1 MVLFDDLPVARRA
14 CSAILIPLLS
24 VTLLLVIW
32 LLPSHA
38 RACGNA
44 ALCGDHIDAFFLPL
58 IASSLTG
65 APAAGAAAPVADM
78 PATALPDK
86 PVIIRPPPRTS
97 PSAETGTPGWRVRVE
112 QQLVT
117 GRLTDGGHAK
127 LHARTA
133 AVRLRTQGDTSAGP
147 GGPQSGL
154 PALLPDPRI
163 AGIWH
168 MDYGVDIPAFAGWPL
183 GTIRQHLAMRLTC
196 GACGHA
202 GGADRFV
209 GSAWLEL
216 TVDELAEGWIEDIVL
231 VSAGGRKATGEL
243 SFFDQQPQQHLLRD
257 DQAQLSLRIDDG
269 AGNSGR
275 GNRTG
280 EFTGVLASWIEG
292 DGRISGAFSGVAPD
306 GAGGIG
312 GVAVQFSGA
321 PCVPLCGVEN

>member
-97 PSAETGTPGWRVRVE
+97 PSAETGMPGWRVRVE

-117 GRLTDGGHAK
+117 GRLTDGGMQSSMPGPLWSACEHRVIP
-127 LHARTA
+127 ARGRA
-133 AVRLRTQGDTSAGP
+133 ARNPACLRFFPIPGLLAYGIWTMAWTFRPLP
-147 GGPQSGL
+147 GGLSAQYASTL
-154 PALLPDPRI
+154 P
-163 AGIWH
+163 
-168 MDYGVDIPAFAGWPL
+168 
-183 GTIRQHLAMRLTC
+183 
-196 GACGHA
+196 
-202 GGADRFV
+202 
-209 GSAWLEL
+209 
-216 TVDELAEGWIEDIVL
+216 
-231 VSAGGRKATGEL
+231 
-243 SFFDQQPQQHLLRD
+243 
-257 DQAQLSLRIDDG
+257 
-269 AGNSGR
+269 
-275 GNRTG
+275 
-280 EFTGVLASWIEG
+280 
-292 DGRISGAFSGVAPD
+292 
-306 GAGGIG
+306 
-312 GVAVQFSGA
+312 
-321 PCVPLCGVEN
+321 